1 MAEGGGGSGRGGGDG
16 SSKRCTGIGRTRMGG
31 SPVSE
36 KRDHDRPTTS
46 LLLLL
51 LLLLLLQW
59 LVGLDL
65 EDGGRWGR
73 WE

>member
-1 MAEGGGGSGRGGGDG
+1 
-16 SSKRCTGIGRTRMGG
+16 MGG